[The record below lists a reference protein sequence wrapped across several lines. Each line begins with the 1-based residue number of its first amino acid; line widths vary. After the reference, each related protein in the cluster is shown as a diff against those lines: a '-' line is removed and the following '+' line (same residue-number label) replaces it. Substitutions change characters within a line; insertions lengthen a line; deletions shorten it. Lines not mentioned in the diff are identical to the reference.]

1 MTEAKTLLEMAGAPT
16 APPPLAHSALVMI
29 DCQREYV
36 DGKVPLVGIGPALA
50 QCAEVLA
57 GARAAAAPVIHVQHQ
72 GRAGGLF
79 DPDTVAF
86 RIADAAA
93 SEAGEVGLT
102 KALPNAFAATE
113 LDEVLRESGRK
124 SVIFA
129 GFMTHMCVSST
140 VRCAVDLGYGAVV
153 VAAACATRDLP
164 DGGGGVVRAPDLQRA
179 ELAALA
185 DRFAIVVPNAAA
197 LVTG

>member
-1 MTEAKTLLEMAGAPT
+1 MSGPKTLLEMAGAPST
-16 APPPLAHSALVMI
+16 APPLAQSALVMI

-36 DGKVPLVGIGPALA
+36 DGKVRLVGVAAALA

-57 GARAAAAPVIHVQHQ
+57 RARGAGAPVIHVQHK
-72 GRAGGLF
+72 GRPGGLF
-79 DPDTVAF
+79 DADTTAF

-93 SEAGEVGLT
+93 PETGEPGLT
-102 KALPNAFAATE
+102 KALPNAFAGTE
-113 LDEVLRESGRK
+113 LDDVLRETGRK

-140 VRCAVDLGYGAVV
+140 VRAAADLGHGAVV
-153 VAAACATRDLP
+153 VAEACATRDLP
-164 DGGGGVVRAPDLQRA
+164 DGKGGVVTAADLHRA

-197 LVTG
+197 LG